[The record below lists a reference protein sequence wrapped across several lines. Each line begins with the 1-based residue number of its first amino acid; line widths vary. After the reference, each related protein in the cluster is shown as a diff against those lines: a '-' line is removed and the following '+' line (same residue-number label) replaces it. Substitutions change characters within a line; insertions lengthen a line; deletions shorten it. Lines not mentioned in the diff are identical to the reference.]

1 MIRRLRRTDDGSIT
15 AFVAV
20 LAITFIACAGLAV
33 DGGRLV
39 ATRVQLADHAE
50 NAARAGVQE
59 VTSLRSGD
67 PDVDIDR
74 ARRTAASYL
83 NVQGVS
89 GEVVVTSKLVTV
101 TVRRVVP
108 MTLLGLFGAGSK
120 LVSAQRSASP
130 VTGP

>member
-1 MIRRLRRTDDGSIT
+1 MRPEPQTERGSIT

-39 ATRVQLADHAE
+39 AARVQLADHAE

-59 VTSLRSGD
+59 VTSLRSGE
-67 PDVDIDR
+67 PDIDVSK
-74 ARRTAASYL
+74 ARSTAAAYL
-83 NVQGVS
+83 HSWGVS
-89 GEVVVTSKLVTV
+89 GEVSATTEEVTV
-101 TVRRVVP
+101 SVRRVVP
-108 MTLLGLFGAGSK
+108 MSILGLFGAGSRM
-120 LVSAQRSASP
+120 VSAQRSSKA

>member
-1 MIRRLRRTDDGSIT
+1 VRKRLQTERGSIT

-39 ATRVQLADHAE
+39 AARVQLADHAE

-59 VTSLRSGD
+59 VTSLRSGE
-67 PDVDIDR
+67 PDIDVGR
-74 ARRTAASYL
+74 ARSTAVAYL
-83 NVQGVS
+83 RSHGIS
-89 GEVVVTSKLVTV
+89 GEVLVTTEIVTV

-108 MTLLGLFGAGSK
+108 MSLLGLFGAGSRMI
-120 LVSAQRSASP
+120 SAERSAKA

>member
-1 MIRRLRRTDDGSIT
+1 MRKEPQTERGSIT

-39 ATRVQLADHAE
+39 AARVQLADHAE

-59 VTSLRSGD
+59 VTSLRSGE
-67 PDVDIDR
+67 PDIDVR
-74 ARRTAASYL
+74 EARSTAAAYL
-83 NVQGVS
+83 RSWGVS
-89 GEVVVTSKLVTV
+89 GEVSATTEEVTV
-101 TVRRVVP
+101 SVRRVVP
-108 MTLLGLFGAGSK
+108 MSILGLFGVGSRM
-120 LVSAQRSASP
+120 VSAQRSAKA

>member
-1 MIRRLRRTDDGSIT
+1 MRKEPQTEPGSIT

-39 ATRVQLADHAE
+39 AARVQLADHAE

-59 VTSLRSGD
+59 VTSLRSGE
-67 PDVDIDR
+67 PDIDVSE
-74 ARRTAASYL
+74 ARSTAAAYL
-83 NVQGVS
+83 RSWGVS
-89 GEVVVTSKLVTV
+89 GEVSATTEEVTV
-101 TVRRVVP
+101 SVRRVVP
-108 MTLLGLFGAGSK
+108 MSILGLFGVGSRM
-120 LVSAQRSASP
+120 VSAQRSAKA

>member
-1 MIRRLRRTDDGSIT
+1 MRKEPQTERGSIT

-39 ATRVQLADHAE
+39 AARVQLADHAE

-59 VTSLRSGD
+59 DTSLRSGE
-67 PDVDIDR
+67 PDIDVSE
-74 ARRTAASYL
+74 ARSTAAAYL
-83 NVQGVS
+83 RSWGVS
-89 GEVVVTSKLVTV
+89 GEVSATTEEITV
-101 TVRRVVP
+101 SVRRVVP
-108 MTLLGLFGAGSK
+108 MSILGLFGVGSRM
-120 LVSAQRSASP
+120 VSAQRSAKA

>member
-1 MIRRLRRTDDGSIT
+1 MRKEPQTEPGSIT

-39 ATRVQLADHAE
+39 AARVQLADHAE

-59 VTSLRSGD
+59 VTSLRSGE
-67 PDVDIDR
+67 PDIDASE
-74 ARRTAASYL
+74 ARSTAAAYL
-83 NVQGVS
+83 RSWGVS
-89 GEVVVTSKLVTV
+89 GEVSATTEEVTV
-101 TVRRVVP
+101 SVRRVVP
-108 MTLLGLFGAGSK
+108 MSILRLFGVGSRM
-120 LVSAQRSASP
+120 VSAQRSAKA

>member
-1 MIRRLRRTDDGSIT
+1 MRAEPQTERGSIT

-39 ATRVQLADHAE
+39 AARVQLADHAE

-59 VTSLRSGD
+59 VTSLRSGE
-67 PDVDIDR
+67 PDIDVSE
-74 ARRTAASYL
+74 ARSTAAAYL
-83 NVQGVS
+83 HSRGVS
-89 GEVVVTSKLVTV
+89 GEVSATTEEVTV
-101 TVRRVVP
+101 SVRRVVP
-108 MTLLGLFGAGSK
+108 MSILGLFGAGSRM
-120 LVSAQRSASP
+120 VSVQRSAKA

>member
-1 MIRRLRRTDDGSIT
+1 MRKEPQTERGSIT

-39 ATRVQLADHAE
+39 AARVQLADHAE

-59 VTSLRSGD
+59 VTSLRSGE
-67 PDVDIDR
+67 PDIDVSE
-74 ARRTAASYL
+74 ARSTAAAYL
-83 NVQGVS
+83 RSWGVS
-89 GEVVVTSKLVTV
+89 GEVSATTEEITV
-101 TVRRVVP
+101 SVRRVVP
-108 MTLLGLFGAGSK
+108 MSILGLFGVGSRM
-120 LVSAQRSASP
+120 VSAQRSAKA

>member
-1 MIRRLRRTDDGSIT
+1 MRKEPQTERGSIT

-39 ATRVQLADHAE
+39 AARVQLADHAE

-59 VTSLRSGD
+59 VTSLRSGE
-67 PDVDIDR
+67 PDIDVSE
-74 ARRTAASYL
+74 ARSTAAAYL
-83 NVQGVS
+83 RSWGVS
-89 GEVVVTSKLVTV
+89 GEVSATTEEVTV
-101 TVRRVVP
+101 SVRRVVP
-108 MTLLGLFGAGSK
+108 MSILGLFGVGSRM
-120 LVSAQRSASP
+120 VSAQRSAKA

>member
-1 MIRRLRRTDDGSIT
+1 MRKEPQTERGSIT

-39 ATRVQLADHAE
+39 AARVQLADHAE

-59 VTSLRSGD
+59 VTSLRSGE
-67 PDVDIDR
+67 PDIDVSE
-74 ARRTAASYL
+74 ARSTAAAYL
-83 NVQGVS
+83 RSWGVS
-89 GEVVVTSKLVTV
+89 GEVSATTEEVTV
-101 TVRRVVP
+101 SVSRVVP
-108 MTLLGLFGAGSK
+108 MSILGLFGVCSRM
-120 LVSAQRSASP
+120 VSAQRSAKA